1 MLRKEDQVMK
11 KVMMKLDGMT
21 CPSCLTKIKKAV
33 ESTPGTDDIKV
44 LFNAGKLKFVMD
56 PAQTNSNEI
65 KNAIEEMGYEV
76 KGVKEKDI

>member
-56 PAQTNSNEI
+56 PAQTNANEI

>member
-21 CPSCLTKIKKAV
+21 CPSCLTKIKKSV

>member
-1 MLRKEDQVMK
+1 MK

-21 CPSCLTKIKKAV
+21 YPSCLTKIEKAV
-33 ESTPGTDDIKV
+33 EETPGTDNIKV

-56 PAQTNSNEI
+56 PTKTNSDEI
-65 KNAIEEMGYEV
+65 KSAIEKMGYEV

>member
-76 KGVKEKDI
+76 KGIKEKDI

>member
-65 KNAIEEMGYEV
+65 KNAIEEMGYQV

>member
-56 PAQTNSNEI
+56 PAQTNSNKI

-76 KGVKEKDI
+76 KGIKEKDI

>member
-1 MLRKEDQVMK
+1 MK

-56 PAQTNSNEI
+56 HPAQTNSNEI
-65 KNAIEEMGYEV
+65 KNAIEEMGYQV

>member
-33 ESTPGTDDIKV
+33 ESIPGTDDIKV

>member
-33 ESTPGTDDIKV
+33 GSAPGTDDIKV

-76 KGVKEKDI
+76 KGIKEKDI

>member
-33 ESTPGTDDIKV
+33 ESTPGTNDIKV

>member
-33 ESTPGTDDIKV
+33 GSTPGTDDIKV

-56 PAQTNSNEI
+56 PARTNSNEI

-76 KGVKEKDI
+76 KGIKEKDI

>member
-56 PAQTNSNEI
+56 LAQTNSNEI